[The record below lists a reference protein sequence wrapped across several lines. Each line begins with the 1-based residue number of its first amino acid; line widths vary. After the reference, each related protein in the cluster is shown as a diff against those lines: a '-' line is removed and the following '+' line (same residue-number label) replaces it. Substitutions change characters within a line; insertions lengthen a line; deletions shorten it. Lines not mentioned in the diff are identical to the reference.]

1 MEKGETTLRK
11 KTISNLADHIFWLIV
26 GLMPLILYAL
36 QFLAYELTA
45 VSTDLPTFLQFMQ
58 NFGLS
63 TTSVCYTVLQDL
75 FGSEGILPL
84 YASGDN
90 AVVLFLSYFVTVE
103 IVHLAVDF
111 LLFIPRLSHKWLEKI
126 TCTE

>member
-1 MEKGETTLRK
+1 MAKGETTLRK

-36 QFLAYELTA
+36 QFLAYKLTA
-45 VSTDLPTFLQFMQ
+45 VSSDLPTFLDYMH

-63 TTSVCYTVLQDL
+63 TTSVCYTALQEL
-75 FGSEGILPL
+75 FGSTGVLPL
-84 YASGDN
+84 FVSGDN
-90 AVVLFLSYFVTVE
+90 AVVLFLSYFVTVQ

-111 LLFIPRLSHKWLEKI
+111 LLFIPRLSHKWLEKM

>member
-1 MEKGETTLRK
+1 MAKGVTTLRK
-11 KTISNLADHIFWLIV
+11 RTISNLADQIFWLLV
-26 GLMPLILYAL
+26 ALMPLVLYGI

-45 VSTDLPTFLQFMQ
+45 VSSDLPTFLEYMQ

-63 TTSVCYTVLQDL
+63 TTSVCYTALQEL
-75 FGSEGILPL
+75 FGSTGVLPL
-84 YASGDN
+84 FASGDN
-90 AVVLFLSYFVTVE
+90 AVVLFLSYFVTVQ
-103 IVHLAVDF
+103 IVHLSVDF

>member
-1 MEKGETTLRK
+1 MAKGEITLRK
-11 KTISNLADHIFWLIV
+11 RTISNLADQIFWLLV
-26 GLMPLILYAL
+26 ALMPLVLYAL

-45 VSTDLPTFLQFMQ
+45 VSSDLPTFLDYMQ

-63 TTSVCYTVLQDL
+63 TTSVCYTALVEL
-75 FGSEGILPL
+75 FGSTGVLPL
-84 YASGDN
+84 FASGDN
-90 AVVLFLSYFVTVE
+90 AVVLFLSYFVTVQ

>member
-1 MEKGETTLRK
+1 MAKGETTLRK
-11 KTISNLADHIFWLIV
+11 RTISNLADQIFWLLV
-26 GLMPLILYAL
+26 ALLPLVLYGL
-36 QFLAYELTA
+36 QFLAYDLTV
-45 VSTDLPTFLQFMQ
+45 VSSDLPTFLDYMQ

-63 TTSVCYTVLQDL
+63 TTSVCYTALQEL
-75 FGSEGILPL
+75 FGSNGVLPL
-84 YASGDN
+84 FVSGDN
-90 AVVLFLSYFVTVE
+90 AVVLFLSYFVAVQ

>member
-1 MEKGETTLRK
+1 MAKGVTTLRK
-11 KTISNLADHIFWLIV
+11 RTISNLADQIFWLLV
-26 GLMPLILYAL
+26 ALMPLVLYGI

-45 VSTDLPTFLQFMQ
+45 VSSDLPTFLEYMQ

-63 TTSVCYTVLQDL
+63 TTSVCYTALQEL
-75 FGSEGILPL
+75 FGSTGVLPL
-84 YASGDN
+84 FASGDN
-90 AVVLFLSYFVTVE
+90 AVVLFLSYFVTVQ

-111 LLFIPRLSHKWLEKI
+111 LLFIPRLSHKWLEKM

>member
-1 MEKGETTLRK
+1 MAKGETTLRK
-11 KTISNLADHIFWLIV
+11 KTISNLADQLFWLV
-26 GLMPLILYAL
+26 VALLPLVLYAF

-45 VSTDLPTFLQFMQ
+45 VSSDLPSFLSYMQ

-63 TTSVCYTVLQDL
+63 TTSVCYTALQEL
-75 FGSEGILPL
+75 FGSSGVLPL
-84 YASGDN
+84 FASGDN
-90 AVVLFLSYFVTVE
+90 AVVLFLSYFVTVQ